1 MGTALHH
8 DGGLYERI
16 GMHAA
21 RMAATPQ
28 RRRCGDRKNL
38 RDCVQIGRGLPE
50 GKKLPHDR
58 SWTPEQHGL
67 PLLEIDF
74 PLTSQPCCYLRSDA
88 SGGGVIRG
96 FAFAAMNLI
105 RKS

>member
-67 PLLEIDF
+67 PLLENRLSLD
-74 PLTSQPCCYLRSDA
+74 QPTVLLLALRQIGRA
-88 SGGGVIRG
+88 SCRERVY
-96 FAFAAMNLI
+96 
-105 RKS
+105 